1 MMSPSVK
8 RATPAIPSL
17 AVKDSQ
23 PFHGVQL
30 LAVGAHMAEPG
41 GHVRRHP
48 VEEDPGH
55 LNALAVDGQGDVP
68 FLDHAVGGIRY
79 FVHQHGVVLCPV
91 AVQVIPGNEDLLLK
105 VLAVEPLVVD
115 GDLGGGAGVQ
125 GVPLLYSVQ
134 MLTVF
139 HGWYQAHTA
148 LADGILFAL
157 AGLVAL
163 SWVVTLAR
171 KAAGVLREFLE
182 NMPAAKLLADRVRQT
197 RLARE
202 SIVSTNG
209 L

>member
-1 MMSPSVK
+1 MMLPSVK

-41 GHVRRHP
+41 GHVRRHL
-48 VEEDPGH
+48 VEEDPGL
-55 LNALAVDGQGDVP
+55 LNLAVDGQGDVP

-79 FVHQHGVVLCPV
+79 FVHQHGVVLRPV

-105 VLAVEPLVVD
+105 VLAVQPLVVD
-115 GDLGGGAGVQ
+115 GDLGGGSGVQ
-125 GVPLLYSVQ
+125 GVPLLYSVL

-139 HGWYQAHTA
+139 LGLYQAHTA